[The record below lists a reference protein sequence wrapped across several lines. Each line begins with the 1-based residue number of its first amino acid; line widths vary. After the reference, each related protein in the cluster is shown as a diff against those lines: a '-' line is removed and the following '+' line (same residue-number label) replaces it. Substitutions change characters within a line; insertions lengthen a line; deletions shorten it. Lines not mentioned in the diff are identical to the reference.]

1 MEPEGVTGRS
11 YWDRADESMETV
23 SFDSGGDWSK
33 SKVPDGV
40 ICGGTYGVAMASS
53 KEGGG

>member
-1 MEPEGVTGRS
+1 MELEGVTGRS